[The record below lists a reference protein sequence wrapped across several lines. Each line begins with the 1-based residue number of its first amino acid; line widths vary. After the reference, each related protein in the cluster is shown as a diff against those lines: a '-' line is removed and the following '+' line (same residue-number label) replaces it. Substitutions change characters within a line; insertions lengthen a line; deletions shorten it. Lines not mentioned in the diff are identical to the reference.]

1 MERLK
6 NMREKEITVVVPVLN
21 RCNLVVRTLDSI
33 EAQSYRPL
41 HLVIVDNNS
50 TDTTLDVVNRWSES
64 HRKPDFS
71 VKVVSED
78 TPTAS
83 AARNRGLQEV
93 ETEYVAFFDSDDIME
108 VNHIARVMKH
118 LESHGY
124 PDMAYWDLRYRDADG
139 WSEVKTSRHHDL
151 ISEHLIHST
160 LATIRFCM
168 RTEQIRRIGGWNEN
182 LLNWDDLEF
191 GLRILVQKPAFT
203 YSYMP
208 DNPTVIHTS
217 DDLANSI
224 TSFRFSD
231 NPEQIDMAL
240 DAIARILEGDRL
252 HTFILNA
259 RRAILAADYR
269 REGACELADKMLKST
284 LKGQS
289 AACRRRLRLIY
300 AVQLIFGC
308 GASWL
313 TLHLPEY
320 NIG

>member
-1 MERLK
+1 
-6 NMREKEITVVVPVLN
+6 MREKEITVVVPVRN

-41 HLVIVDNNS
+41 NLVIVDNNS

-64 HRKPDFS
+64 HRSPDFS

-83 AARNRGLQEV
+83 AARNRGLREV

-108 VNHIARVMKH
+108 ANHIARVMKH
-118 LESHGY
+118 LESNGY
-124 PDMAYWDLRYRDADG
+124 PDLAYWDARYRDADG

-151 ISEHLIHST
+151 LSEHLIHST
-160 LATIRFCM
+160 LATLRFCA
-168 RTEQIRRIGGWNEN
+168 RTERIREIGGWDKQ

-191 GLRILVQKPAFT
+191 GVRILVHKPAFT
-203 YSYMP
+203 RSYMP

-224 TSFRFSD
+224 TSFHFSD

-240 DAIARILEGDRL
+240 NAIARILEGDGA
-252 HTFILNA
+252 HTFILSA

-269 REGACELADKMLKST
+269 REGARDLAART
-284 LKGQS
+284 LGTALEGQS
-289 AACRRRLRLIY
+289 AKNRRRLRIIY
-300 AVQLIFGC
+300 AVQRIFGC
-308 GASWL
+308 GGSWL
-313 TLHLPEY
+313 TLHLPDN